1 LKLNSNANRIYR
13 LVKYEPYKTE
23 LETSN
28 PFKRYYGNPLR
39 DRLLVTGDF
48 DNDKAS
54 LVLQNITEKDEGLQ
68 IFCEI
73 HWGNLYGESYG
84 KVEFEKNEVTK
95 GLSIQDN
102 SCWKGSEDLWLN
114 YRGLKTRTK
123 SGYECQFWNSK
134 SPHNHTATN
143 IPDDATADADHNF
156 CRLTISLRICNQNV
170 RF

>member
-1 LKLNSNANRIYR
+1 M
-13 LVKYEPYKTE
+13 VKYEPYKTE

-114 YRGLKTRTK
+114 YRYQKTSGVSDRRSHIYIHLFRGLKTRTI

-134 SPHNHTATN
+134 SPHNHSVTN
-143 IPDDATADADHNF
+143 IPDDATTDADHNF
-156 CRLTISLRICNQNV
+156 CR
-170 RF
+170 